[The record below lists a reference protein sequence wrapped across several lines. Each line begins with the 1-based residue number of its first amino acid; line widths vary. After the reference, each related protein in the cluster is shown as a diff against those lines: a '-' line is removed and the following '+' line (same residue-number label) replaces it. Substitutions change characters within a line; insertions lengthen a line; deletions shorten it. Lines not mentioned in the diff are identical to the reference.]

1 MTVKVVTDS
10 SACLPPALAAE
21 YGITVLDFHAEGKGD
36 EETTA
41 GLGALELTACYA
53 RLLERGGDD
62 GVVAVHI
69 SKELSGTWSSASQ
82 AASVLGDT
90 VAVLDTQSAG
100 MVVGQAAI
108 AAARCADEG
117 GSLDECRGV
126 AQQAIDSGHLW
137 LFLGKTDAM
146 ARGGRLSAGQR
157 LLSTALAIKP
167 ILHLTGGK
175 LELVAKTR
183 TQAKAMDR
191 LVTLVE
197 AEYRAVAEAAAEEA
211 DAEAADATVAAASSD
226 EVSVQVTDAAGS
238 AAAADDADDAE
249 SSTGA
254 AAADTAEG
262 AEPLEPPV
270 SPEPPEDSEDTGD
283 SVAAD
288 SDPEVPDSESDSDSD
303 GDSDDVADSESGTPA
318 ASDSEAQVT
327 VDTEPVYR
335 PRIFSFGSKDKGDRS
350 DKAEKDKAEKAEK
363 AERAEKEQASKD
375 RADKSDKADKADKD
389 KADHQVPLAD
399 LPCVPMHLAVH
410 HNEAEE
416 VAEQLRA
423 SLRETLPGC
432 VVISVVDVTHSMAVH
447 TGPGAVGVS
456 LVRD

>member
-117 GSLDECRGV
+117 GSLDECRGA
-126 AQQAIDSGHLW
+126 AQQVIDSGHLW

-211 DAEAADATVAAASSD
+211 DAEAVDATVAAASSD

-238 AAAADDADDAE
+238 AAAAHDADDAE

-254 AAADTAEG
+254 AAADTAED

-303 GDSDDVADSESGTPA
+303 GDSDDVAGSESGTPA

-350 DKAEKDKAEKAEK
+350 DKAEKDKPEKDKAEK
-363 AERAEKEQASKD
+363 AERAEKEKASKE
-375 RADKSDKADKADKD
+375 RADKADKADKD

-399 LPCVPMHLAVH
+399 LPRVPMHLAVH

-416 VAEQLRA
+416 VAEQLRT

>member
-41 GLGALELTACYA
+41 GLGSLELTACYA

-82 AASVLGDT
+82 AAAVLGET
-90 VAVLDTQSAG
+90 VEVLDTQSAG

-117 GSLDECRGV
+117 GSLDECRGA
-126 AQQAIDSGHLW
+126 AQQVIDSGHLW

-191 LVTLVE
+191 LVTFAS
-197 AEYRAVAEAAAEEA
+197 AEYRAVAEATLQADSEAAEADAEASSEEEVVASTSTDEVSVPVGETDTADAAEEA
-211 DAEAADATVAAASSD
+211 DAADASND
-226 EVSVQVTDAAGS
+226 DADAEAGS
-238 AAAADDADDAE
+238 ATE
-249 SSTGA
+249 
-254 AAADTAEG
+254 
-262 AEPLEPPV
+262 
-270 SPEPPEDSEDTGD
+270 EDSEGTSDSEDPDTTD
-283 SVAAD
+283 
-288 SDPEVPDSESDSDSD
+288 ESESDSE
-303 GDSDDVADSESGTPA
+303 GDSDAESEDSEKPA
-318 ASDSEAQVT
+318 RGDRNAQVT

-335 PRIFSFGSKDKGDRS
+335 PRIFSFGKDKGDKG
-350 DKAEKDKAEKAEK
+350 DKAEKSSKADK
-363 AERAEKEQASKD
+363 
-375 RADKSDKADKADKD
+375 ADKSDKADEAEKTDKAEKTEKHGKADKAGKHD
-389 KADHQVPLAD
+389 QQTPLED
-399 LPCVPMHLAVH
+399 LPRVPMHLAVH
-410 HNEAEE
+410 HFEAEE
-416 VAEQLRA
+416 VAEQLRV
-423 SLRETLPGC
+423 SLREALPSC
-432 VVISVVDVTHSMAVH
+432 VVISVVDVTHAMAVH

>member
-350 DKAEKDKAEKAEK
+350 DKAEKDKAEKAE
-363 AERAEKEQASKD
+363 RAEKEQASKD
-375 RADKSDKADKADKD
+375 RADKADKADKD

>member
-350 DKAEKDKAEKAEK
+350 DKAEKEK
-363 AERAEKEQASKD
+363 ASKD

-399 LPCVPMHLAVH
+399 LPRVPMHLAVH

>member
-350 DKAEKDKAEKAEK
+350 DKAEKDKAEKAE
-363 AERAEKEQASKD
+363 RAEKEQASKD

>member
-254 AAADTAEG
+254 AAADTAED

-350 DKAEKDKAEKAEK
+350 DKAEKDKAEKNKPE
-363 AERAEKEQASKD
+363 KD
-375 RADKSDKADKADKD
+375 RADKSDKADKADKADKD